1 MADKTPQTYANH
13 AKLVPLF
20 HYVTLPVLLINL
32 IWSGYQVFVQS
43 FSVASLIALA
53 VAVAI
58 MLTAFFARVFALKAQ
73 DRVIRLEERL
83 RMQGL
88 LPDDLK
94 GRINDYTTDQLIA
107 LRFASDTELP
117 ALARKV
123 LDDGIADRKSIK
135 ETIETW
141 KSDYQRV

>member
-1 MADKTPQTYANH
+1 MAEKTPQTLANH
-13 AKLVPLF
+13 AKVVPLF

-43 FSVASLIALA
+43 FSVVSLIAFA

-94 GRINDYTTDQLIA
+94 GRINDYTTDQLVA
-107 LRFASDTELP
+107 LRFASDAEL
-117 ALARKV
+117 ATLARKV

-135 ETIETW
+135 EKIETW
-141 KSDYQRV
+141 RPDYQRV